1 MRETFVVAVD
11 GPGGVGK
18 TSVAREVAA
27 ALKCVHL
34 DTGAYYRAATIVALV
49 NRVDLSIETE
59 VLAAVAAADLGYD
72 DGIMTVEGVDMTA
85 AIRSSS
91 VTEAVSEVAAYP
103 SVRRS
108 LVTRQREWVA
118 ANGRRAVVEG
128 RDIGTV
134 VFEDSPLKI
143 FLTARLEVRA
153 QRRAGESNATVA
165 EVQQD
170 LAHRDT
176 KDSTRAA
183 SPLAAAEDAVVLDT
197 SDVSLTEVIAT
208 VLALAAERGLN
219 E

>member
-1 MRETFVVAVD
+1 MTEAFVVAVD

-27 ALKCVHL
+27 ALECVHL

-59 VLAAVAAADLGYD
+59 VLAVVAAADLGYD
-72 DGIMTVEGVDMTA
+72 DGIMTVEGIDMTA
-85 AIRSSS
+85 AIRSSL

-108 LVTRQREWVA
+108 LVARQREWVA

-153 QRRAGESNATVA
+153 QRRAGESSATVA

-197 SDVSLTEVIAT
+197 SDVSLTEVIST
-208 VLALAAERGLN
+208 VLALATERGLYA
-219 E
+219 